1 MIADK
6 KPSRAGKIAR
16 RTFLVAAGVV
26 GGGLLV
32 GAGAIAVRL
41 RSVDGYKLPAS
52 EGEASFGAW
61 LKFAKDGMV
70 EVVVPH
76 QEMGQGIYALA
87 VLLAAEGLRLPP
99 EAIRAQ
105 PAPILARYANPV
117 MLLDGLPI
125 DGANVGQLQRV
136 TLWTFD
142 KILRALGLQG
152 TGGSTS
158 TRNIA
163 GPIRAAAAS
172 ALDLL
177 TRAAADRF
185 NTPAD
190 KLKVVGGRIVAP
202 DGKSATYGELAAEAA
217 KLAPRD
223 IAIPPLAVGE
233 YVGRGAPRFD
243 VPPKVHGLARFGID
257 TREQGQLYAA
267 IRHSPRIG
275 GALARASLPANIAG
289 VHGLVEGT
297 DYLAVVADS
306 YALAA
311 AALEKVDIV
320 WDESKRLETLDQG
333 RVRLLPRR
341 ARQGRQLQT
350 AMDNR
355 RGGRHRQGDGQDGQG
370 NL

>member
-1 MIADK
+1 MADR

-41 RSVDGYKLPAS
+41 RSIDGYKLTAS

-105 PAPILARYANPV
+105 PAPIHARYANPV

-125 DGANVGQLQRV
+125 DGANVGKLQRV

-163 GPIRAAAAS
+163 G
-172 ALDLL
+172 
-177 TRAAADRF
+177 
-185 NTPAD
+185 
-190 KLKVVGGRIVAP
+190 
-202 DGKSATYGELAAEAA
+202 
-217 KLAPRD
+217 
-223 IAIPPLAVGE
+223 
-233 YVGRGAPRFD
+233 
-243 VPPKVHGLARFGID
+243 
-257 TREQGQLYAA
+257 
-267 IRHSPRIG
+267 
-275 GALARASLPANIAG
+275 
-289 VHGLVEGT
+289 
-297 DYLAVVADS
+297 
-306 YALAA
+306 
-311 AALEKVDIV
+311 
-320 WDESKRLETLDQG
+320 
-333 RVRLLPRR
+333 
-341 ARQGRQLQT
+341 
-350 AMDNR
+350 
-355 RGGRHRQGDGQDGQG
+355 
-370 NL
+370 